1 VVLPRRAAEQRLS
14 SGLSDS
20 CRHEA
25 SGGKLLTV
33 WSTQNACVEKR
44 KDTLDVVA
52 AAAAAVAAATAADAS
67 AEVWLKHAAAEACLI
82 K

>member
-1 VVLPRRAAEQRLS
+1 
-14 SGLSDS
+14 
-20 CRHEA
+20 
-25 SGGKLLTV
+25 
-33 WSTQNACVEKR
+33 VEKR

>member
-1 VVLPRRAAEQRLS
+1 M
-14 SGLSDS
+14 
-20 CRHEA
+20 
-25 SGGKLLTV
+25 TV